1 MDDKDNSEEMKKL
14 LDQGG
19 MIWQEILKESTTKKE
34 AEEANIFIFGDKDT
48 GKKSLIRIMNKDAA
62 PQDYESKTAVNSEE
76 NLSRAEE
83 LILQDISY
91 DSLKSVVK
99 NESLNGVKVRSPY
112 FQEGDNVNVDEMEWN
127 VGAVKVVPST
137 VDNTTT
143 IIKILDVREPEPKM
157 FNEVRGLI
165 TSAYQAK
172 LEVDWIE
179 ALKAKYPVSVNTKI
193 LEKVKKYY

>member
-76 NLSRAEE
+76 NLPLYGLMNYSHLIAKKVLEDDTEINKVGTWIMNDLIDKNIFLNLVKPKNIIKSVCLIVVDYSRPWN
-83 LILQDISY
+83 IIN
-91 DSLKSVVK
+91 SLKK
-99 NESLNGVKVRSPY
+99 WCDFIYEIFGKL
-112 FQEGDNVNVDEMEWN
+112 
-127 VGAVKVVPST
+127 
-137 VDNTTT
+137 
-143 IIKILDVREPEPKM
+143 IIKLPFAQQTEMRKQSKKIFINYI
-157 FNEVRGLI
+157 FNYFFFE
-165 TSAYQAK
+165 
-172 LEVDWIE
+172 
-179 ALKAKYPVSVNTKI
+179 N
-193 LEKVKKYY
+193 

>member
-76 NLSRAEE
+76 NLPLYGLINYSHLIAKKVLEDDTEINKVGTWIMNDLIDKNIFLNLVKPKNIIKSVCLIVVDYSRPWN
-83 LILQDISY
+83 IIN
-91 DSLKSVVK
+91 SLKK
-99 NESLNGVKVRSPY
+99 WCDFIYEIFGKL
-112 FQEGDNVNVDEMEWN
+112 
-127 VGAVKVVPST
+127 
-137 VDNTTT
+137 
-143 IIKILDVREPEPKM
+143 IIKLPFAQQTEMRKQSKKIFINYI
-157 FNEVRGLI
+157 FNYFFFE
-165 TSAYQAK
+165 
-172 LEVDWIE
+172 
-179 ALKAKYPVSVNTKI
+179 N
-193 LEKVKKYY
+193 